1 MCCSFV
7 VPSKSNRFTT
17 ATWRLGGIRRCT
29 LVTGKVDAK
38 RGAGLVELVVVA
50 VELNVVLAEDG
61 QAAVKFTATNQDT
74 SMRDHT
80 LQSVEVD
87 GQKAA
92 LGDNATI
99 AYNCALV
106 ADSKDGLERMPQD
119 KNGNCIEY
127 TATSLVNEGFAY
139 GGNVPVTFKFDTGS
153 VDVDATVSAP
163 TLASEDLMTPANQDL
178 VLTQRLSLAPL
189 LIKTPLLPHR

>member
-1 MCCSFV
+1 M
-7 VPSKSNRFTT
+7 KS
-17 ATWRLGGIRRCT
+17 L
-29 LVTGKVDAK
+29 K
-38 RGAGLVELVVVA
+38 RVAAVA
-50 VELNVVLAEDG
+50 VAGCASLALVGCSAGQITQTSSQVAAVDGASGSTEDGALSVRDVNVVLAEDG

-106 ADSKDGLERMPQD
+106 ADSKEGLERMPQD
-119 KNGNCIEY
+119 RNGNCIQY
-127 TATSLVNEGFAY
+127 TATALANDDFAY
-139 GGNVPVTFKFDTGS
+139 GGNIPVKFNFDTGS
-153 VDVDATVSAP
+153 VEVAATVSAP
-163 TLASEDLMTPANQDL
+163 ILASGQEGREN
-178 VLTQRLSLAPL
+178 
-189 LIKTPLLPHR
+189 

>member
-1 MCCSFV
+1 M
-7 VPSKSNRFTT
+7 KS
-17 ATWRLGGIRRCT
+17 L
-29 LVTGKVDAK
+29 K
-38 RGAGLVELVVVA
+38 RVAAVA
-50 VELNVVLAEDG
+50 VAGCASLALVGCSAGQITQTSSQVAAVDGASGSTEDGALSVRDVIVVLAEDG

-87 GQKAA
+87 GQKAT

-119 KNGNCIEY
+119 KNDNCIEY
-127 TATSLVNEGFAY
+127 TATSLVNDGFAY

-163 TLASEDLMTPANQDL
+163 TLASGQVDRE
-178 VLTQRLSLAPL
+178 V
-189 LIKTPLLPHR
+189 